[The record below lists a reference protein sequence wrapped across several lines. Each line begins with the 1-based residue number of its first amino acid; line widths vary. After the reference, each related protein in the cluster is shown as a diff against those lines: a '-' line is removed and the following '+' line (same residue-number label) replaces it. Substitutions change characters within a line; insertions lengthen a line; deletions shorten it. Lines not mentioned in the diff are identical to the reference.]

1 MFFLNMGQPI
11 LISSFYMRLTT
22 HKLES
27 NCTFPYL
34 TKFAS
39 SPGASRQQEG
49 VLGRCH
55 WCLTGSS
62 ANENAID
69 AVNLRHDVR
78 FADHEWLSRAVT
90 LRWLKA
96 KRRKVTIVQEW
107 MCQEWMC
114 QRIKESTI
122 VVIAIGTMLSKA
134 KEYDKFWNKANSNYE
149 LRINIAKL
157 LQEKFEIENWNRN
170 KNARRGNR
178 THVLDVTGSEKWELR
193 GGLLT
198 IELRITPPVW

>member
-1 MFFLNMGQPI
+1 MGQPRPLLFI
-11 LISSFYMRLTT
+11 FLISSFYMRLTT

-78 FADHEWLSRAVT
+78 FAGHEWLSKAAT

-96 KRRKVTIVQEW
+96 KRRKVTMVQEW

-157 LQEKFEIENWNRN
+157 LREKFEIEIEIET
-170 KNARRGNR
+170 R
-178 THVLDVTGSEKWELR
+178 TPDAGIEPTS
-193 GGLLT
+193 LT
-198 IELRITPPVW
+198 WLEVRT

>member
-1 MFFLNMGQPI
+1 MDPDTINCVILHIHVEKKYFFFLNFFLNMGQPRPLLFI
-11 LISSFYMRLTT
+11 FLISSFYMRLTT

-78 FADHEWLSRAVT
+78 FAGHEWLSKAAT
-90 LRWLKA
+90 LSWLKA
-96 KRRKVTIVQEW
+96 KSYNCTRMK
-107 MCQEWMC
+107 MC

-122 VVIAIGTMLSKA
+122 AVIAIGTIFVSKA
-134 KEYDKFWNKANSNYE
+134 KEIMTNSWNKANSNYE
-149 LRINIAKL
+149 LW
-157 LQEKFEIENWNRN
+157 IEN
-170 KNARRGNR
+170 
-178 THVLDVTGSEKWELR
+178 
-193 GGLLT
+193 
-198 IELRITPPVW
+198 

>member
-1 MFFLNMGQPI
+1 MGQPRPLLFI
-11 LISSFYMRLTT
+11 FLISSFYMRLTT

-78 FADHEWLSRAVT
+78 FAGHEWLSKAAT

-122 VVIAIGTMLSKA
+122 VVIAIGTMLSK
-134 KEYDKFWNKANSNYE
+134 EYDKFWNKANSNYE
-149 LRINIAKL
+149 LRINVAKL
-157 LQEKFEIENWNRN
+157 LREKFWNWIEVET
-170 KNARRGNR
+170 R
-178 THVLDVTGSEKWELR
+178 TPDAGIEPTS
-193 GGLLT
+193 LT
-198 IELRITPPVW
+198 LKIR

>member
-1 MFFLNMGQPI
+1 MGQPRPLLFI
-11 LISSFYMRLTT
+11 FLISSFYMRLTT

-78 FADHEWLSRAVT
+78 FAGHEWLSKAAT
-90 LRWLKA
+90 LSWLKA
-96 KRRKVTIVQEW
+96 KSYNCTRMR
-107 MCQEWMC
+107 MC

-122 VVIAIGTMLSKA
+122 VVIAIGTILCRKR
-134 KEYDKFWNKANSNYE
+134 KRLWQILETRQIRITNYE
-149 LRINIAKL
+149 LRINLREK
-157 LQEKFEIENWNRN
+157 QERPTRESNPRPWR
-170 KNARRGNR
+170 
-178 THVLDVTGSEKWELR
+178 DWKWELKGEGCSR
-193 GGLLT
+193 
-198 IELRITPPVW
+198 

>member
-1 MFFLNMGQPI
+1 MGQPRPLLFI
-11 LISSFYMRLTT
+11 FLISSFYMRLTT

-49 VLGRCH
+49 VLGRSH

-78 FADHEWLSRAVT
+78 FAGHEWLSKAAT
-90 LRWLKA
+90 LSWLKA
-96 KRRKVTIVQEW
+96 KSYNCTRMKNE
-107 MCQEWMC
+107 MC

-122 VVIAIGTMLSKA
+122 AVIAIGTIFCVES
-134 KEYDKFWNKANSNYE
+134 ERDYDKFLKQGKLE
-149 LRINIAKL
+149 LQIMN
-157 LQEKFEIENWNRN
+157 
-170 KNARRGNR
+170 
-178 THVLDVTGSEKWELR
+178 WELIFAR
-193 GGLLT
+193 ETRTPDAGIEPTSLT
-198 IELRITPPVW
+198 WLEVARTKGEGCSQ